1 VATGDG
7 AGVNSH
13 PAPITPRGHTAPVPR
28 RIRAQRDGRW
38 VIDTSAAVY
47 VWEVEHYP
55 QFYVP
60 VADVEPSLLSDPAL
74 KPRLRRHPE
83 LPDHVRIRWD
93 ALDHWF
99 EEDEEVFVH
108 PRSPYVRV
116 DALRAGRQVRVELEG
131 VVLAEAR
138 SAVLVFETGLPTRY
152 YLDRTALDLTHLE
165 PSPTE
170 TACPYKGRT
179 TAYWSVRLGDTLHE
193 DLAWCYDFPTR
204 QLLPIAGLVAF
215 YNELVD
221 LVVDGV
227 RLERR

>member
-1 VATGDG
+1 M
-7 AGVNSH
+7 NSH